1 MKKKLTNNIGI
12 KILSVMLAFL
22 IWIVIV
28 NIDDPVISRTFTVD
42 VQVLNEDVV
51 TDIGKV
57 YTVVEGS
64 VVDVTVKGNKSF
76 VDSLK
81 SDNIIATA
89 DMKYLSKTGSVTID
103 VECNKYT
110 TTKYSLELGDTKNM
124 VVALEDITQKRLPVK
139 FNIVGQVPD
148 GYFVST
154 SQMKARPGTITVT
167 GGKSVINKLDSIVV
181 DVNVSKMTK
190 DFVVTA
196 TPKAYDNNHDVMNA
210 ESLKL
215 EFDVDTVEVS
225 VPVYNTKTIPV
236 NIEIKGE
243 PAYGYYY
250 LDTVYEPKEITIA
263 GYAKDLSKIDSIN
276 HTIDITNKAQP
287 LDITLELTDDL
298 LPKGVIYTESELQI
312 PITIT
317 IEKLA
322 TKELTINSSDILVR
336 LPSEITTYNFVDPS
350 KQYHIRVLAPA
361 DKINDITLDK
371 LRPTIDLTNRTFGTY
386 KVDLEFSHDYTV
398 EYIGESKVEVTLSDP
413 NASPSPS
420 PSHSPDADTL
430 GREEEDGR
438 ETGGAPTNSPSPQA
452 SSGTTDS

>member
-28 NIDDPVISRTFTVD
+28 NIDDPVISRTFPVNVT
-42 VQVLNEDVV
+42 VLNEDVV

-64 VVDVTVKGNKSF
+64 VVEVTVKGNKSF

-103 VECNKYT
+103 VSCNKYT
-110 TTKYSLELGDTKNM
+110 TTKYSLELGDTKNL
-124 VVALEDITQKRLPVK
+124 VVALEDITEKRLPVK

-167 GGKSVINKLDSIVV
+167 GGKSVINKLDSIEV

-190 DFVVTA
+190 DFVATA
-196 TPKAYDNNHDVMNA
+196 TPKAYDNNHDVMDA
-210 ESLKL
+210 KSMKL

-225 VPVYNTKTIPV
+225 VAVYSTKKIPV
-236 NIEIKGE
+236 NIKVKGD
-243 PAYGYYY
+243 PAYGYHYVE
-250 LDTVYEPKEITIA
+250 TVYEPNEITIA
-263 GYAKDLSKIDSIN
+263 GYAKNLSKIDSLD
-276 HTIDITNKAQP
+276 HTFDITNKSES
-287 LDITLELTDDL
+287 LDETLELTDDL
-298 LPKGVIYTESELQI
+298 LPEGVIYTESDMQI
-312 PITIT
+312 PVTIT
-317 IEKLA
+317 IEKLEA
-322 TKELTINSSDILVR
+322 KEFVINSSDISVK

-350 KQYHIRVLAPA
+350 KQYHVRVLAPA
-361 DKINDITLDK
+361 DEIDSITLDM
-371 LRPTIDLTNRTFGTY
+371 LQPTIDLSNRTFGTY
-386 KVDLEFSHDYTV
+386 KVTLNFSDQYIVEFV
-398 EYIGESKVEVTLSDP
+398 GQNQVEVTLANP

-420 PSHSPDADTL
+420 PSPGANPPGS
-430 GREEEDGR
+430 EEGEGQ
-438 ETGGAPTNSPSPQA
+438 ETGGTPTSSASPQNSPS
-452 SSGTTDS
+452 TTE